1 MKTNKFW
8 FVMTA
13 AVMLTGAISLV
24 SCEKEEPLQNK
35 VVESEVIDQGMD
47 ANVKVQT
54 DDNGTTFSY
63 DSWIIVSGYTR
74 SAFENKISVTL
85 NNNLNNVDQ
94 EIEVSNW
101 SMGEGKISFTYD
113 VKESRQSDEYVTL
126 TDSVLRC
133 SVAYANFSFD
143 YELVYQVAVYNDGY
157 TIQTMPY
164 HKFENIVDNGYSL
177 SDLEENSE
185 NGIIYERKLCTHS
198 ITATLNGKS
207 YTASAEIV
215 LKKPAD
221 GQDKLIASKVVNEG
235 LSFNKTGEN
244 FGKTTSWIE
253 IEQTWSISGTKRV
266 KKEIILT
273 DSVGIIGITNTTP
286 SFLLDKT
293 DFIYELQPLSYKREI
308 GKREDDKFSIT
319 QYVDYM
325 TAKTWEKPTNSII
338 DDIEIGLVYEIAVYQ
353 DEFITY
359 EMPSYSYSNP
369 QLSVVFGDW
378 EYNSNDRYPYHM
390 NVDWFFT
397 VDFAEETLEF
407 NRNFLL
413 LYED

>member
-74 SAFENKISVTL
+74 SAFENKISATL

-94 EIEVSNW
+94 EIEVSDW

-113 VKESRQSDEYVTL
+113 AKESRQSDEYVTL

-157 TIQTMPY
+157 IMQARP
-164 HKFENIVDNGYSL
+164 
-177 SDLEENSE
+177 
-185 NGIIYERKLCTHS
+185 
-198 ITATLNGKS
+198 
-207 YTASAEIV
+207 
-215 LKKPAD
+215 
-221 GQDKLIASKVVNEG
+221 
-235 LSFNKTGEN
+235 
-244 FGKTTSWIE
+244 
-253 IEQTWSISGTKRV
+253 
-266 KKEIILT
+266 
-273 DSVGIIGITNTTP
+273 
-286 SFLLDKT
+286 
-293 DFIYELQPLSYKREI
+293 
-308 GKREDDKFSIT
+308 
-319 QYVDYM
+319 
-325 TAKTWEKPTNSII
+325 
-338 DDIEIGLVYEIAVYQ
+338 
-353 DEFITY
+353 
-359 EMPSYSYSNP
+359 
-369 QLSVVFGDW
+369 
-378 EYNSNDRYPYHM
+378 
-390 NVDWFFT
+390 
-397 VDFAEETLEF
+397 
-407 NRNFLL
+407 
-413 LYED
+413 

>member
-94 EIEVSNW
+94 EIEVSDW

-235 LSFNKTGEN
+235 LSFNKTGEY

-266 KKEIILT
+266 KKEIVLT
-273 DSVGIIGITNTTP
+273 DSLLNSYGYGNTSVSSMLDETGLECSAKVVG
-286 SFLLDKT
+286 
-293 DFIYELQPLSYKREI
+293 
-308 GKREDDKFSIT
+308 DDKENGTQVVEEFVIT
-319 QYVDYM
+319 QYVQTVDTYI
-325 TAKTWEKPTNSII
+325 KEKGTENVLNYFPYKLS
-338 DDIEIGLVYEIAVYQ
+338 YETAVYQ

-369 QLSVVFGDW
+369 QISASVGQWDFFKYYYYAYAVYTFSFSFGP
-378 EYNSNDRYPYHM
+378 ETFIISND
-390 NVDWFFT
+390 N
-397 VDFAEETLEF
+397 
-407 NRNFLL
+407 NLL
-413 LYED
+413 TYED